1 MNDILLRYVED
12 LEKAYAEM
20 SVKYKTL
27 QEALRIAGQYSRDN
41 LPGFIPDNADYLRI
55 YTGGADRDPEGK
67 EFIAYWLTQAKEQRP
82 H

>member
-20 SVKYKTL
+20 SMKYKTL

-41 LPGFIPDNADYLRI
+41 LPGFMPSDTEYMRI
-55 YTGGADRDPEGK
+55 YIGGAERDPEGK
-67 EFIAYWLTQAKEQRP
+67 EFIAYWLTQAKGK
-82 H
+82 

>member
-41 LPGFIPDNADYLRI
+41 LPGFMPSNTDYMRI
-55 YTGGADRDPEGK
+55 YIGGAERDPEGK
-67 EFIAYWLTQAKEQRP
+67 EFIAYWLTQAKGK
-82 H
+82 

>member
-1 MNDILLRYVED
+1 MNDILLRYVEN

-41 LPGFIPDNADYLRI
+41 LPGFMPSNTDYMRI
-55 YTGGADRDPEGK
+55 YIGGAERDPEGK
-67 EFIAYWLTQAKEQRP
+67 EFIAYWLTQAKGK
-82 H
+82 